1 MAGALA
7 ANDLVTGSLL
17 QVALGLA
24 SGGLVGFTLGLVG
37 GGGSILAVP
46 LMVYVVGV
54 PSAHVAIGTSAVA
67 VAANAAASLSHHAR
81 RGTVRWPCAAVFAG
95 TGALGST
102 LGKMMDGQKLLALFA
117 VLMLVVSALMLKGR
131 SGEGDLAVRLNRE
144 NLPRL
149 LAVGGLAGLLAGFFG
164 IGGGFLIVPGLML
177 ATGMTILNA
186 IASSLVAVT
195 VFGMTTAANY
205 AFSGLVEWW
214 LAIVFIAGGAL
225 GGLIGTRA
233 AHRLAASRG
242 TLNIV
247 FGALIAAVAAYMLAR
262 SLGTI

>member
-1 MAGALA
+1 MI
-7 ANDLVTGSLL
+7 GSSL
-17 QVALGLA
+17 QIALGLA
-24 SGGLVGFTLGLVG
+24 SGSLVGFTLGLVG
-37 GGGSILAVP
+37 GGGSVLAVP
-46 LMVYVVGV
+46 LMVYVVCV
-54 PSAHVAIGTSAVA
+54 PSPHVAIGTSAVA
-67 VAANAAASLSHHAR
+67 VAANAATSLAHHAR
-81 RGTVRWPCAAVFAG
+81 KGTVRWPCAAVFAG
-95 TGALGST
+95 TGTLGALLGST
-102 LGKMMDGQKLLALFA
+102 LGKMMDGQKLLMLFA

-131 SGEGDLAVRLNRE
+131 SGDSDRAVRLNRE

-149 LAVGGLAGLLAGFFG
+149 IAVGGAAGLLSGFFG

-195 VFGMTTAANY
+195 VFGATTAANY

-225 GGLIGTRA
+225 GGLAGTHS
-233 AHRLAASRG
+233 AHRLAAKRG
-242 TLNIV
+242 TLNMV
-247 FGALIAAVAAYMLAR
+247 FAAMIAAVAIYMLLR